1 MTLPPLT
8 AALSLR
14 CGERERHVVREDAGF
29 VPALSMR
36 CEEWRRSRAVVPS
49 RRDAAPGHQTHRNAA
64 DFCQLTPDS
73 CP

>member
-8 AALSLR
+8 PALSPR
-14 CGERERHVVREDAGF
+14 CTEREHQVVRGDAEF
-29 VPALSMR
+29 IPALSMR